1 MNKDYNN
8 KFTLNIWCSF
18 GDTIPCI
25 LIFLFLL
32 KDGYYKNFAIFE
44 SYVTNIFKLE
54 LCIHVP
60 FVHKIVIILFVITEK
75 DRKFCKFL
83 VCA

>member
-1 MNKDYNN
+1 M
-8 KFTLNIWCSF
+8 
-18 GDTIPCI
+18 
-25 LIFLFLL
+25 
-32 KDGYYKNFAIFE
+32 
-44 SYVTNIFKLE
+44 FKLE

-83 VCA
+83 VYA